1 MSFFSKIWVALRKL
15 GHLVGCKMVVVTS
28 IVKRATLGK
37 QTNDCGNR
45 SNTRIK
51 SNSDHPIIWE
61 RIFSELAKSHHL
73 SFWRNSERTIFL
85 EHQKEAIIS
94 ILWLQAAVGP
104 LTQLNLTSTFGLCNL
119 IALCSR
125 ANQVRQDKL
134 IIFFLIS
141 SRVNFT
147 GQSIPVE
154 ENLQCG
160 LERGLSWGDTLLHCH
175 ACYKYNAA
183 TMLQML
189 QFYNTGRPRLHCMHT
204 ALLHW

>member
-1 MSFFSKIWVALRKL
+1 MAKFRKNYFP
-15 GHLVGCKMVVVTS
+15 GTS
-28 IVKRATLGK
+28 ET
-37 QTNDCGNR
+37 GNNQYFMT
-45 SNTRIK
+45 SGSGGAPDSTHFNI
-51 SNSDHPIIWE
+51 N
-61 RIFSELAKSHHL
+61 
-73 SFWRNSERTIFL
+73 FWPVYT
-85 EHQKEAIIS
+85 
-94 ILWLQAAVGP
+94 
-104 LTQLNLTSTFGLCNL
+104 L
-119 IALCSR
+119 IALCTR

-183 TMLQML
+183 TILQML
-189 QFYNTGRPRLHCMHT
+189 QFYNTGRHRLYCTDGYQRLSYNQIISYNQKHN
-204 ALLHW
+204 LL